1 MPDTRVHRGMHPE
14 DPQAFSALALPA
26 LRTAT
31 GELSY
36 LLGRGYALASSL
48 KLVGD
53 RHALSSRQRAAVA
66 RCACD
71 DARIAG
77 RNAHA
82 VTEHALHGQVL
93 LVDGFNVLT
102 TLEVALS
109 GGIVLLGRDGAM
121 RDIAGVH
128 GSYRKVEET
137 VPALALLARLASSL
151 GVSRMHFLLDAPV
164 SNSGRLRALIVEHAH
179 ASGWPFEA
187 CIVPDSRCRARRQ
200 SRDHRL
206 RRRRAPRS
214 QPALVQPRTRVRGAA
229 RPERTRRRS
238 VLVRVP
244 RLVGLEPSQ
253 HERQRNRRRRD
264 DRHEPEHVDVAQ
276 HVGLTLDHPI
286 DVLECT
292 RGRRTWL
299 CGRRVSDSTRRS

>member
-1 MPDTRVHRGMHPE
+1 MPDRRVHRGMHPE
-14 DPQAFSALALPA
+14 DPLAFSDPALPA

-31 GELSY
+31 AELSY
-36 LLGRGYALASSL
+36 LLGRGYAPAASL

-71 DARIAG
+71 DARVAS

-82 VTEHALHGQVL
+82 VTEHALRGQVL

-128 GSYRKVEET
+128 GSHRKVEET

-151 GVSRMHFLLDAPV
+151 GVSRMDFSLDEPV
-164 SNSGRLRALIVEHAH
+164 SNSGRLRALIVENAR
-179 ASGWPFEA
+179 AAGWPFEA
-187 CIVPDSRCRARRQ
+187 HVVPDPDVELAGRAEIIA
-200 SRDHRL
+200 SADGEL
-206 RRRRAPRS
+206 
-214 QPALVQPRTRVRGAA
+214 
-229 RPERTRRRS
+229 
-238 VLVRVP
+238 
-244 RLVGLEPSQ
+244 
-253 HERQRNRRRRD
+253 
-264 DRHEPEHVDVAQ
+264 
-276 HVGLTLDHPI
+276 LDHSQRWFNLARACVEQLVPSA
-286 DVLECT
+286 
-292 RGRRTWL
+292 
-299 CGRRVSDSTRRS
+299 RVVDLS